1 MYEYDAQ
8 FSNINSE
15 FFLFGLSTGARVG
28 ESARLFEPLLPPPAF
43 SKINIFFILG
53 LKKLVSL

>member
-28 ESARLFEPLLPPPAF
+28 ESARLFEPLLPPAF